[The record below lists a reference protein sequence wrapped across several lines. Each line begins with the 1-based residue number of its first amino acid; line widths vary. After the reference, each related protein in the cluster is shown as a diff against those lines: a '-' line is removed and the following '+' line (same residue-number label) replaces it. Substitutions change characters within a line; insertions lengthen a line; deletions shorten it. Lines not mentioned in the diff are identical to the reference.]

1 MRSASLRNA
10 PEGIPA
16 IRLFA
21 RGVRVFSQ
29 DQARQKSLLHAP
41 EAQFQGNVCG
51 KNNAGLWPGAIKP
64 VVAPSLATFASCS
77 HKWNRRHCTRIR
89 AVPNTSE
96 KRHKVLFWNG
106 MLHPDL
112 KSLSPAY
119 FGMVMA
125 TGIVSLAA
133 NQIGL
138 PVVAWCLFVIAMIAY
153 IVLWWLTVLRISR
166 HRRRF
171 FLDMIDHL
179 RGPGFF
185 TMVAAS
191 SILGSEFLI
200 LAHNLVAGFALWI
213 IAIILWLGLT
223 YTIFTA
229 FTIKEEKPSLDQ
241 GISGAWLLAVVATQ
255 SIAVLSSLLAVQID
269 QPYRLDLNFL
279 ALSMWLWG
287 GMLYIWMMSL
297 IFYRYAFFPFSPGDL
312 SPPYW
317 INMGAMAISTLAG
330 SLLIINSQDAP
341 FLHSIVPFMKG
352 FTVFYWATGTWWIP
366 MLVILGIWRHV
377 YKRFPLK
384 YDPLYWGAVFPLGMY
399 AVSTHQMAHAMS
411 FEFLY
416 FLPQTFSWIAMLAWA
431 LTFWAYLMTQLRRK
445 KEP

>member
-1 MRSASLRNA
+1 M
-10 PEGIPA
+10 
-16 IRLFA
+16 
-21 RGVRVFSQ
+21 
-29 DQARQKSLLHAP
+29 P
-41 EAQFQGNVCG
+41 EA
-51 KNNAGLWPGAIKP
+51 PTKP
-64 VVAPSLATFASCS
+64 HRSVFPDNL
-77 HKWNRRHCTRIR
+77 R
-89 AVPNTSE
+89 
-96 KRHKVLFWNG
+96 
-106 MLHPDL
+106 HPDL
-112 KSLSPAY
+112 KKLSPAY

-133 NQIGL
+133 DQIGL
-138 PVVAWCLFVIAMIAY
+138 PIVAWALFVIACVAY
-153 IVLWWLTVLRISR
+153 LVLWVLTVLRILH
-166 HRRRF
+166 HRAAF
-171 FLDMIDHL
+171 FADMIDHL

-185 TMVAAS
+185 TMIAAS
-191 SILGSEFLI
+191 SILGSEFLL
-200 LAHNLVAGFALWI
+200 LAQSLEVAFALWG
-213 IAIILWLGLT
+213 IALILWIGLT

-229 FTIKEEKPSLDQ
+229 FTIKEDKPALDQ

-255 SIAVLSSLLAVQID
+255 SIAVLSSLLAVRIA

-297 IFYRYAFFPFSPGDL
+297 IFYRYTFFRFSPGDL

-330 SLLIINSQDAP
+330 SLLIINSEDAP

-377 YKRFPLK
+377 YKRFPLQ

-399 AVSTHQMAHAMS
+399 AVSTFQMARALE
-411 FEFLY
+411 FEFLG
-416 FLPQTFSWIAMLAWA
+416 FLPTTFSWIALPVWA
-431 LTFWAYLMTQLRRK
+431 LAFFAYLRTVLRGPK
-445 KEP
+445 AT